1 MSTLSAP
8 FSLKN
13 DKGFSLVEL
22 MIVVA
27 IIGVLSALAVP
38 KFQSFQAK
46 AKQSEAKS
54 NLSHIYTLE
63 QAYFG
68 ERDLYSTALADIGFT
83 LQGRPRYNY
92 TIGTSS
98 TSTFL
103 ATATAS
109 TVTLNPDGSIKSA
122 TPNQKNIS
130 SGCTFPDKWTMDQN
144 KNLIPVDDCVTGKQG
159 GTTPI

>member
-1 MSTLSAP
+1 MMTLKIP

-27 IIGVLSALAVP
+27 IIGVLAALAVP

-63 QAYFG
+63 QSYYG
-68 ERDLYSTALADIGFT
+68 DQDKYSALLTDIGFT
-83 LQGRPRYNY
+83 LQGHIRYGY
-92 TIGTSS
+92 TASLVGTG
-98 TSTFL
+98 FL
-103 ATATAS
+103 ATATATS
-109 TVTLNPDGSIKSA
+109 NTI
-122 TPNQKNIS
+122 IS
-130 SGCTFPDKWTMDQN
+130 SSCDFPDKWTIDQD
-144 KNLIPVDDCVTGKQG
+144 KKLTLVSDCVSNNAALNR
-159 GTTPI
+159 PM